1 MLRHNILHN
10 GNGPVSTP
18 ERHLAMF
25 DHLRRIAPR
34 VMVTVILPLVTACA
48 NGGTGPIRI
57 GVAGPFTDPI
67 GRPMQ
72 LAAQLA
78 AEEINASGGVGGRP
92 LELVFRDDYAN
103 PDSAVFVA
111 GELYDAGVSAVI
123 GHLFSDAT
131 LAAAPVYNG
140 GPDPVVAISPSSS
153 APEVSAAGQ
162 YTFRVCPSDNAHG
175 AALAQWI
182 RKRLGFQRGAVLYLN
197 DPYGRG
203 VRRTFVEEFLR
214 LGGELD
220 GIDPYLGDRPSVA
233 PYLDRLA
240 HRKKLDFLLVA
251 GNRGEAETII
261 REARAKGLAFPVLG
275 GDGLEGIEQS
285 GALSEGVYY
294 TSSYFA
300 GLPTPSNR
308 RFVEAY
314 RRKFPD
320 AGAPNQPA
328 AATYDAVYLLRNVIA
343 RSGPARAAVRR
354 ELAGVGS
361 ATPAFEGVTGAVAF
375 DAVGDVPNQNV
386 YIGLVHRGRIE
397 VENQGTAMAEAP

>member
-1 MLRHNILHN
+1 MAL
-10 GNGPVSTP
+10 
-18 ERHLAMF
+18 F
-25 DHLRRIAPR
+25 DQFGRIAPR
-34 VMVTVILPLVTACA
+34 VVGLLIAALQLGCA
-48 NGGTGPIRI
+48 NGGSGPIRI

-67 GRPMQ
+67 GRPMR
-72 LAAQLA
+72 LAAELA
-78 AEEINASGGVGGRP
+78 AEEINARGGVGGRP
-92 LELVFRDDYAN
+92 LELVLRDDYAN

-140 GPDPVVAISPSSS
+140 GSDPVVAISPSSS

-203 VRRTFVEEFLR
+203 IRRTFVEEFMR

-220 GIDPYLGDRPSVA
+220 GVDPYLGDRPAVGALSRPSGAA
-233 PYLDRLA
+233 PEARLS
-240 HRKKLDFLLVA
+240 RWW
-251 GNRGEAETII
+251 RETGAK
-261 REARAKGLAFPVLG
+261 RRSSSSEARARGTQLPRARRRRPRGHRAVGRAGRGRVLQLLLLRRDCRLRAT
-275 GDGLEGIEQS
+275 GDSSRRTAASSPTPAHPTSRPPRPTTRSISS
-285 GALSEGVYY
+285 G
-294 TSSYFA
+294 TSS
-300 GLPTPSNR
+300 
-308 RFVEAY
+308 
-314 RRKFPD
+314 
-320 AGAPNQPA
+320 
-328 AATYDAVYLLRNVIA
+328 
-343 RSGPARAAVRR
+343 PARARAAKRCAAR
-354 ELAGVGS
+354 WPASGS

-397 VENQGTAMAEAP
+397 VENQATAVAEAP

>member
-1 MLRHNILHN
+1 
-10 GNGPVSTP
+10 
-18 ERHLAMF
+18 
-25 DHLRRIAPR
+25 
-34 VMVTVILPLVTACA
+34 
-48 NGGTGPIRI
+48 
-57 GVAGPFTDPI
+57 
-67 GRPMQ
+67 MQ

-78 AEEINASGGVGGRP
+78 AEEINARGGVAGRP
-92 LELVFRDDYAN
+92 LELIFRDDYAD

-140 GPDPVVAISPSSS
+140 GSDPVVAISPSSS

-162 YTFRVCPSDNAHG
+162 FTFRICPSDNAHG
-175 AALAQWI
+175 ASLAQWV
-182 RKRLGFQRGAVLYLN
+182 RNRLGFQRGAVLYLN

-203 VRRTFVEEFLR
+203 IRRTFVEEFVR
-214 LGGELD
+214 LGGVLD
-220 GIDPYLGDRPSVA
+220 RVDPYLGDRPSVG

-240 HRKKLDFLLVA
+240 RRKKLDFLLVA
-251 GNRGEAETII
+251 GNRGEAESII
-261 REARAKGLAFPVLG
+261 REARTRGLSFPVLG
-275 GDGLEGIEQS
+275 GDGLEGIEQA
-285 GALSEGVYY
+285 GDVGEGVYY
-294 TSSYFA
+294 TSSYFP
-300 GLPTPSNR
+300 GLPTPSNH

-328 AATYDAVYLLRNVIA
+328 AATYDAVYLLRDVIA
-343 RSGPARAAVRR
+343 RSGPQREAVRR
-354 ELAGVGS
+354 ALASVGS

-397 VENQGTAMAEAP
+397 VQDQATAVAEAQ

>member
-34 VMVTVILPLVTACA
+34 VMVRVILPLVTACA

-285 GALSEGVYY
+285 GALGEGVYY

>member
-1 MLRHNILHN
+1 MFLDKTFHNRSQPAN
-10 GNGPVSTP
+10 TP
-18 ERHLAMF
+18 EPHLALF
-25 DHLRRIAPR
+25 DQIGRNAPR
-34 VMVTVILPLVTACA
+34 AVALLIAALQVGCA
-48 NGGTGPIRI
+48 NGGSGPIRI

-72 LAAQLA
+72 LAAELA
-78 AEEINASGGVGGRP
+78 AEEINATG
-92 LELVFRDDYAN
+92 
-103 PDSAVFVA
+103 
-111 GELYDAGVSAVI
+111 
-123 GHLFSDAT
+123 DAT

-140 GPDPVVAISPSSS
+140 GSDPVVAISPSSS

-175 AALAQWI
+175 AALALWV
-182 RKRLGFQRGAVLYLN
+182 RKHLGYQRGAVLYLN

-203 VRRTFVEEFLR
+203 VRRTFVEEFVR

-220 GIDPYLGDRPSVA
+220 GVDPYLGDRPPVG

-240 HRKKLDFLLVA
+240 KHRKVDFLLVA
-251 GNRGEAETII
+251 GNRGEAESII
-261 REARAKGLAFPVLG
+261 KDARARGLTFPILG

-285 GALSEGVYY
+285 GELGEGVYY
-294 TSSYFA
+294 SSSYFA

-328 AATYDAVYLLRNVIA
+328 AATYDAVYLLRDVIA
-343 RSGPARAAVRR
+343 RSGPSRESVRR
-354 ELAGVGS
+354 ALAGVGS

-397 VENQGTAMAEAP
+397 VENQSTAVAEAQ